1 MQVKT
6 VEEKISIGDVL
17 MLNMAK
23 GFNRYV
29 KKACVIAS
37 IISVCFSASLF
48 LASPSF
54 GEPSTQLKIS
64 TFGGAYKASQEKAFF
79 IPFTEETGTKI
90 DVSTHENPLELLK
103 DWKENGKKSTDLID
117 LSSYEAEQ
125 ACDAGLLVSLD
136 QNEISKGA
144 NGLSIQADFMANSL
158 IDCAVP
164 SVAWS
169 ALMAVKNGTFKKK
182 KPRSWIDFFNVK
194 RFPGKRSMKKSA
206 RYSLETALLA
216 DGVKADDLYF
226 QLSTIDGQ
234 KRAFHKLS
242 SLKDNI
248 VWWENSKDAIANL
261 TTKEV
266 VMGLAFNGR
275 LFNSIIGDGLDVTL
289 IWQGQIY
296 DLDYWA
302 IPSNTNNRAVA
313 LDFINFATSSKQL
326 AEQSKWMPYGPM
338 RQSSLKYIGKH
349 DIANIHMAPYL
360 PTTKAHFRKA
370 IKFNENFWQS
380 AKGKELEERFNSWLD
395 GSLKWPERQE
405 KEAR

>member
-1 MQVKT
+1 
-6 VEEKISIGDVL
+6 

-23 GFNRYV
+23 DFNHSM
-29 KKACVIAS
+29 KKVALFALLASFCV
-37 IISVCFSASLF
+37 SLLLVF
-48 LASPSF
+48 ASPSF
-54 GEPSTQLKIS
+54 AEPSSQLKVS

-79 IPFTEETGTKI
+79 APFTEKTGTKI
-90 DVSTHENPLELLK
+90 DVSTHKKPLQLLK
-103 DWKENGKKSTDLID
+103 NWKENSNKSSDLID

-125 ACDAGLLVSLD
+125 ACDAGYLISLD
-136 QNEISKGA
+136 ESEISKGP
-144 NGLSIQADFMANSL
+144 NGLSIQADFMSNSL

-169 ALMAVKNGTFKKK
+169 ALMVVRNGTFKKK
-182 KPRSWIDFFNVK
+182 KPRNWIDFFNIK
-194 RFPGKRSMKKSA
+194 RFPGKRSMKKTA

-216 DGVKADDLYF
+216 AGVKADDLYF
-226 QLSTIDGQ
+226 QLSTINGQ
-234 KRAFHKLS
+234 KRAFKKLS

-248 VWWENSKDAIANL
+248 IWWETSKDAIANL
-261 TTKEV
+261 KNEDV

-289 IWQGQIY
+289 IWQEQLY

-302 IPSNTNNRAVA
+302 IPSNTNNRSAA
-313 LDFINFATSSKQL
+313 LEFINFATSSKQL

-370 IKFNENFWQS
+370 IKFNESFWHS
-380 AKGKELEERFNSWLD
+380 AKGKELEERFKNWLD
-395 GSLKWPERQE
+395 GSLTWPEKGE